1 MQEGGTC
8 VVLRRDRC
16 CKEEIQAVA
25 TLLAFIK
32 GNSQAV
38 VTLLTFI
45 KGKIQAVVTLLAF
58 IRGKKINRFRTKCN
72 KQCLSAKKKEKSG
85 QCPI

>member
-1 MQEGGTC
+1 
-8 VVLRRDRC
+8 
-16 CKEEIQAVA
+16 
-25 TLLAFIK
+25 
-32 GNSQAV
+32 
-38 VTLLTFI
+38 
-45 KGKIQAVVTLLAF
+45 VVTLLAF